1 MTKWTELCRTHH
13 RTETI
18 ITEELRPLVGD
29 RIKHVLRDLII
40 GGDGHIVDIKYV
52 VLDQVDEKMKWLTNC
67 FPCDAERM
75 DELREAAIDK
85 LLSLLKPEA
94 RELYE
99 KEQRR
104 AGGKDEKL

>member
-52 VLDQVDEKMKWLTNC
+52 VLD
-67 FPCDAERM
+67 
-75 DELREAAIDK
+75 
-85 LLSLLKPEA
+85 
-94 RELYE
+94 
-99 KEQRR
+99 
-104 AGGKDEKL
+104 